1 MNRGWPP
8 TLSQR
13 AEVALVLCITLL
25 ALGLRAVG
33 HWYAPRGWREDE
45 LSNALVVSQ
54 HVREGELRLYYD
66 DASGHEGLY
75 HWLQAGTMAVFGPG
89 VWGIRGVSI
98 LLGTAAVALTYLL
111 ARRLFDWPTAAIAAL
126 LLAFSFWS
134 LMYSRSGQRHIS
146 VTVTTLLSFYLMWR
160 AVRRQDMAEQNRG
173 VIYHAPMRNYLL
185 AGVAL
190 GVGFYTYFAARGV
203 PLIVIAWGV
212 YLFLWARPLWRKTW
226 RGLLVMLAVAALLAA
241 PLVVILLRQPE
252 AEARVAEL
260 AQPIDDAR
268 QGDFSTLGRYA
279 LTTLSMFTHDGDDEV
294 LYNVPH
300 RPVFGPLGALLFWA
314 GVGLALVRSFGPSR
328 DERHAFLLLWLGAG
342 LAPGALSVPAASLGH
357 TILAQPVAMIFPAL
371 ALGEGARWLV
381 KAGRPQQA
389 RAALLA
395 GALVL
400 VGWEGARGIHDY
412 WFVWPE
418 DSFNRVLH
426 HSDLHEAAR
435 WLNAQEETRQVAI
448 GGFLNERWDQQV
460 MALDLEGDGWAV
472 RAFDPRAAAIMLP
485 GGGVAVL
492 PAYLSEGWGVER
504 LGERID
510 LDAPYALYWVE
521 EPPPAGDD
529 LARFENGLAL
539 SEVQAEE
546 TPDGLEVVTGWR
558 VARALDLPPFH
569 LLSKPPAPD
578 EDDTPRLAIFVQ
590 LLDGSGQRV
599 AGADGLGVD
608 PYTLRPG
615 DAFYQRFVVDLAE
628 VPPGSYRL
636 TAGLYDPATGA
647 RWPIEGGG
655 DTVDLGEWAR

>member
-1 MNRGWPP
+1 
-8 TLSQR
+8 
-13 AEVALVLCITLL
+13 
-25 ALGLRAVG
+25 
-33 HWYAPRGWREDE
+33 
-45 LSNALVVSQ
+45 
-54 HVREGELRLYYD
+54 
-66 DASGHEGLY
+66 
-75 HWLQAGTMAVFGPG
+75 
-89 VWGIRGVSI
+89 
-98 LLGTAAVALTYLL
+98 
-111 ARRLFDWPTAAIAAL
+111 
-126 LLAFSFWS
+126 
-134 LMYSRSGQRHIS
+134 
-146 VTVTTLLSFYLMWR
+146 
-160 AVRRQDMAEQNRG
+160 
-173 VIYHAPMRNYLL
+173 
-185 AGVAL
+185 
-190 GVGFYTYFAARGV
+190 
-203 PLIVIAWGV
+203 
-212 YLFLWARPLWRKTW
+212 
-226 RGLLVMLAVAALLAA
+226 
-241 PLVVILLRQPE
+241 
-252 AEARVAEL
+252 
-260 AQPIDDAR
+260 
-268 QGDFSTLGRYA
+268 
-279 LTTLSMFTHDGDDEV
+279 MFTHDGDDEV

-314 GVGLALVRSFGPSR
+314 GVGLALVRSLGLSH

-371 ALGEGARWLV
+371 ALGEGARWLAG
-381 KAGRPQQA
+381 AGRPQQA

-400 VGWEGARGIHDY
+400 VGWESARSIHDY

-435 WLNAQEETRQVAI
+435 WLNAQGETRQVAI

-485 GGGVAVL
+485 DGGVAVL

-510 LDAPYALYWVE
+510 LDAPYALYWIE

-539 SEVQAEE
+539 SEVQVEE

-558 VARALDLPPFH
+558 VARDLDLPPFH

-636 TAGLYDPATGA
+636 TAGLYDPATGD

-655 DTVDLGEWAR
+655 DTVDLGGWAR